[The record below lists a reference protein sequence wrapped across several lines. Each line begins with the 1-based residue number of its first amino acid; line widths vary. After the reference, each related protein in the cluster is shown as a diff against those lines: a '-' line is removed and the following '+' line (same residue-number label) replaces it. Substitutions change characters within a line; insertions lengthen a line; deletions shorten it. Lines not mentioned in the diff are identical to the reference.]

1 MNVSY
6 PCIFLISGHLLSV
19 AFFSA
24 VPLMSVYRVTNTG
37 CISETSKKQSDSGY
51 FEGIS
56 NSIY

>member
-24 VPLMSVYRVTNTG
+24 VPLMSVYRATNTG
-37 CISETSKKQSDSGY
+37 CITETSKKSDSGY

>member
-1 MNVSY
+1 M
-6 PCIFLISGHLLSV
+6 SGHLLSV